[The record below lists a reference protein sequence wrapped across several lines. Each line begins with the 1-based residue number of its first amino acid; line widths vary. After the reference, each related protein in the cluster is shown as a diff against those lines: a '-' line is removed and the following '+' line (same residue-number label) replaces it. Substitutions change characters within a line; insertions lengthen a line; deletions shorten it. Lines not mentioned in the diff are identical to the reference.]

1 MKKVIMSIGF
11 ICTFAIAMYYSG
23 IIFASDE
30 GEDYPIVTI
39 TFDDDKVV
47 KIELYPEEAPN
58 TVNNFLDLAIQGFYE
73 YTFVSKIIP
82 GYFVQAGDPIGN
94 GFGYPGYYIESE
106 CKFNGISN
114 KIALTRG
121 TVAMARSEG
130 FNTEG
135 SQFFILT
142 EDAKHLNGQYSA
154 FGSVI
159 EGMEIID
166 KLGTVE
172 LDTDYMPQEAIFIT
186 NISVE
191 LNGYEPESPN
201 VITAY

>member
-1 MKKVIMSIGF
+1 
-11 ICTFAIAMYYSG
+11 MYYSG
-23 IIFASDE
+23 IIFASD
-30 GEDYPIVTI
+30 DSNNYPIVTI
-39 TFDDDKVV
+39 TFDNNKEI
-47 KIELYPEEAPN
+47 KIELYPNEAPN
-58 TVNNFLDLAIQGFYE
+58 TVNNFIDLANQGFYE

-106 CKFNGISN
+106 CKFNGINN
-114 KIALTRG
+114 KISLTRG
-121 TVAMARSEG
+121 TVAMARGEA
-130 FNTEG
+130 FDTEG

-142 EDAKHLNGQYSA
+142 EDARHLTGQYSA

-159 EGMEIID
+159 EGMEVID

-172 LDTDYMPQEAIFIT
+172 LDNDYMPQDPIFIT
-186 NISVE
+186 DISVE
-191 LNGYEPESPN
+191 LNGYEPESPE

>member
-1 MKKVIMSIGF
+1 
-11 ICTFAIAMYYSG
+11 MYYSG
-23 IIFASDE
+23 IIFASD
-30 GEDYPIVTI
+30 DRNNYPVVTI
-39 TFDDDKVV
+39 TFDDNKVIT
-47 KIELYPEEAPN
+47 IELYPDEAPN
-58 TVNNFLDLAIQGFYE
+58 TVNNFIDLAQQGFYE

-94 GFGYPGYYIESE
+94 GFGYPGYFIESE
-106 CKFNGISN
+106 CKFNGSN
-114 KIALTRG
+114 NKVSLVRG

-172 LDTDYMPQEAIFIT
+172 LDTDFMPQDPIFIT

-191 LNGYEPESPN
+191 LNGYVPESPQ